1 MDEPAWWPIGI
12 ALSSS
17 TEAFADGQLR
27 TSYGRTVLW
36 DFHPFLTPEGWSTDQ
51 GEGIFWGD
59 WPTEVETV
67 KTVSISQNRLVL
79 LLNEN
84 LIAHVQPAHIGDD
97 VSRLSRYEPWQKALN
112 RQNLLLP
119 TGGWSVDGNDR
130 ILLYPNHSPS
140 SADEDDSVVLNLI
153 EKLGSLHSSL
163 EPFSTPNTERRW
175 NDRLKAIE
183 DSLKTKT
190 MWRAPH
196 ASSTVGLPRIHLSL
210 DSVVEV
216 DGKRMFLPLSRS
228 LSEHLLCESDRLPSL
243 ASLMILEQQWSRKV
257 GLTEQQRQTVL
268 ETWARSVPLTWSSR
282 QALSTVRGGAWVWR
296 YHATVLELAQAKA
309 FADETTV
316 KACEQWL
323 QEVSRLQAH
332 LGTLRMWKS
341 GQWVGITGLVVSFF
355 SWKLA
360 TLTFNQS
367 LLLAGLSIAVGL
379 ATNAIYHFKDPK
391 PY

>member
-17 TEAFADGQLR
+17 SEAFADGQLR

-36 DFHPFLTPEGWSTDQ
+36 DFHPFLTPEGWSADQ
-51 GEGIFWGD
+51 DEGIFWGD

-67 KTVSISQNRLVL
+67 KTVSISQNCLVL

-84 LIAHVQPAHIGDD
+84 LIAHIQPAHIGDD
-97 VSRLSRYEPWQKALN
+97 VSRLSRYDPWQKALN
-112 RQNLLLP
+112 RQTLLLP

-163 EPFSTPNTERRW
+163 EPFSTPNTERLW

-268 ETWARSVPLTWSSR
+268 ETWARSVPLAWSSR

-341 GQWVGITGLVVSFF
+341 GQWAGITGLVVSFF

-379 ATNAIYHFKDPK
+379 TTNVIYHFKDPK

>member
-12 ALSSS
+12 ALSSPN
-17 TEAFADGQLR
+17 EAIADGKLR

-36 DFHPFLTPEGWSTDQ
+36 DFRSFLTPEGWSTNQD
-51 GEGIFWGD
+51 EGTFWGD
-59 WPTEVETV
+59 WVTEVETV
-67 KTVSISQNRLVL
+67 ETLSISQNSLVL
-79 LLNEN
+79 FLNQN
-84 LIAHVQPAHIGDD
+84 LIAHIQPAHIGDD
-97 VSRLSRYEPWQKALN
+97 VSRLSRYEPWQKALKT
-112 RQNLLLP
+112 QSILLP

-130 ILLYPNHSPS
+130 ILLYPNHTPS
-140 SADEDDSVVLNLI
+140 SADEDDSAVLKMVEL
-153 EKLGSLHSSL
+153 LGAIHSSL

-183 DSLKTKT
+183 GGLKTKT

-216 DGKRMFLPLSRS
+216 DEKQMFLPLSRS

-243 ASLMILEQQWSRKV
+243 ASLMIIEHQWARKA
-257 GLTEQQRQTVL
+257 GLSEQQRQIVL
-268 ETWARSVPLTWSSR
+268 EIWSRSVPQVWSSR

-309 FADETTV
+309 FKDETTV
-316 KACEQWL
+316 EACEQWL

-341 GQWVGITGLVVSFF
+341 GQWVGITGIIVSFF
-355 SWKLA
+355 VWKLA
-360 TLTFNQS
+360 TFTSGQS
-367 LLLAGLSIAVGL
+367 LLLAILSMGVGL
-379 ATNAIYHFKDPK
+379 TTNAIYRFKDPK